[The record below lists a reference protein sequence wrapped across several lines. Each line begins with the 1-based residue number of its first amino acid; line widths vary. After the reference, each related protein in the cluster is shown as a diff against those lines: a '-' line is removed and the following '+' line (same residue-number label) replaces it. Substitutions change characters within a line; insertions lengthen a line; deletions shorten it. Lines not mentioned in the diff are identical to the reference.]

1 MDELSVC
8 DDLSQSARRFGKTAV
23 AVAILAAIVTSSG
36 VARATT
42 TLCAVNDW
50 TGEAHEFNSD
60 EYMGLGWEARPGERG
75 CDDFKAIAAASGYR
89 YTSWPHK
96 LEYGLLL
103 LAVLLTPGIL
113 CVGYFASSTNS
124 RARPSR
130 G

>member
-1 MDELSVC
+1 MDAR
-8 DDLSQSARRFGKTAV
+8 DDFPRGARLFGKAAV
-23 AVAILAAIVTSSG
+23 AVAILAAIFTSSG
-36 VARATT
+36 AARATT
-42 TLCAVNDW
+42 SLCAVNDW

-75 CDDFKAIAAASGYR
+75 CDDFKAIAAATGYR
-89 YTSWPHK
+89 YTRWPHK
-96 LEYGLLL
+96 LEWGLL

-113 CVGYFASSTNS
+113 CVGYLALSTDS